1 MFKFVAVF
9 ALLACV
15 AAQRHGHGHGQS
27 HGFAAHAPN
36 HATTDDVHA
45 EIIAAKSD
53 VRYDGFDYLLETTNA
68 IKAQASGD
76 AFGNAQGNFEWISPE
91 GEHIAVKYVAN
102 ENGYQPDSAS
112 LPVPPPIPEAILK
125 SLRYIETHPHYEET
139 KKPAVQHFQKGR
151 RF

>member
-15 AAQRHGHGHGQS
+15 AAQRHGHGHG
-27 HGFAAHAPN
+27 FASHAPS

-68 IKAQASGD
+68 IKAQAS
-76 AFGNAQGNFEWISPE
+76 AQVLETT
-91 GEHIAVKYVAN
+91 
-102 ENGYQPDSAS
+102 
-112 LPVPPPIPEAILK
+112 LIL
-125 SLRYIETHPHYEET
+125 T
-139 KKPAVQHFQKGR
+139 
-151 RF
+151 